1 MDLKIVENV
10 LKAAAAL
17 IAAAMSI
24 LKFISYIGKMKTKE
38 A

>member
-1 MDLKIVENV
+1 MDIKIVENV
-10 LKAAAAL
+10 LKAVAAL

-24 LKFISYIGKMKTKE
+24 LKFIGYIGKLKLET